1 MAAAGQPQPGA
12 GLAGRSMTAL
22 CVLLGDPAHPNHRV
36 PQPGSVG
43 NAKMVHVPS
52 DLHPAQVAANL
63 RHFLLGNRWPLLMLA
78 LLLAACAAVG
88 RLLGASAYQQGLVDG
103 VLATLWVA
111 GTALLFL
118 MHTEGL
124 QELGG
129 AWGEERTAEVLDRG
143 RKRGHLW
150 GALNNLD
157 MGGFDIDHIAFTP
170 SGVLALESKWKFRE
184 LGRGRWL
191 NGDLHQTTRNAQK
204 VRSLLRSK
212 DIGTVYDV
220 TPVLVIWG
228 KGAHEIQDGVEIID
242 GVQVVAGAHLH
253 EWLSHRAVGPLAQ
266 DNAERDLAALL
277 EYANKR
283 RVAVAA
289 SR

>member
-1 MAAAGQPQPGA
+1 MPRQTYA
-12 GLAGRSMTAL
+12 R
-22 CVLLGDPAHPNHRV
+22 R
-36 PQPGSVG
+36 
-43 NAKMVHVPS
+43 KFR
-52 DLHPAQVAANL
+52 ANL
-63 RHFLLGNRWPLLMLA
+63 RHFLLRNRWPLLVLA
-78 LLLAACAAVG
+78 VLLAGCAALG

-103 VLATLWVA
+103 VLAMLWVA

-150 GALNNLD
+150 GALHNLD
-157 MGGFDIDHIAFTP
+157 MGGYDIDHIAFTP
-170 SGVLALESKWKFRE
+170 GGVLALESKWKFRE

-220 TPVLVIWG
+220 TPVLVVWG
-228 KGAHEIQDGVEIID
+228 KGAHEVQDSGEVID
-242 GVQVVAGAHLH
+242 GVQVVAGPHLH
-253 EWLSHRAVGPLAQ
+253 EWLSRRAVGPLAQ
-266 DNAERDLAALL
+266 DNAERDLAALQH
-277 EYANKR
+277 YASKR
-283 RVAVAA
+283 RIAMA
-289 SR
+289 SSQ